1 MLLWIATVVARLPA
15 TGGRRAV
22 YRHVY
27 PDRTTP
33 EPPAPRI
40 RARCATGGA
49 VTTTLARRMMDHAHD
64 QASAHADGPVAFA
77 TTHPGAGAPAARVR
91 QTVASYVALT
101 KPRII
106 ELLLVT
112 TIPAMFVAARGVP
125 PIWLMVAT
133 TLGGAAAAG
142 SANAIN
148 CWVDRD
154 IDALMSRTAHRPL
167 VRSDVSPRH
176 ALVFGVVLGVVAFA
190 WLALTVNLL
199 AAVLAIAANLFY
211 VLVYTIGLKRRTTQ
225 NIVIGGAAGCVPV
238 LVGWAAVTGTI
249 ELPALLLFAIV
260 FAWTPPH
267 FWALAL
273 RYRRDYARAGIPMLP
288 VVMGVR
294 ETTRQI
300 LLYTVLLVALSLMFG
315 AVARLGMVYLL
326 SALVLG
332 GGYVASSVR
341 LWRAPDATA
350 AHASFRYSITYIALL
365 FAAMAVDV
373 TIT

>member
-1 MLLWIATVVARLPA
+1 MMEQT
-15 TGGRRAV
+15 
-22 YRHVY
+22 
-27 PDRTTP
+27 D
-33 EPPAPRI
+33 E
-40 RARCATGGA
+40 RARAAGGPVIPTA
-49 VTTTLARRMMDHAHD
+49 QPSDVRQAARRR
-64 QASAHADGPVAFA
+64 SVAA
-77 TTHPGAGAPAARVR
+77 
-91 QTVASYVALT
+91 YVALT

-125 PIWLMVAT
+125 PLWLMLAT

-154 IDALMSRTAHRPL
+154 IDAVMARTAHRPL
-167 VRSDVSPRH
+167 VRSEVPPRR
-176 ALVFGVVLGVVAFA
+176 ALAFGVVLGIVAFA
-190 WLALTVNLL
+190 WLAVTVNLL
-199 AAVLAIAANLFY
+199 AALLAIAANLFY

-238 LVGWAAVTGTI
+238 LVGWAAVTGTV

-260 FAWTPPH
+260 FTWTPPH

-273 RYRRDYARAGIPMLP
+273 RYRRDYARAGIPMMP
-288 VVMGVR
+288 VVMGVT

-300 LLYTVLLVALSLMFG
+300 LLYTVLLVAVSLMFG
-315 AVARLGMVYLL
+315 AVAELGLLYLV

-332 GGYVASSVR
+332 GGYVLSSYQ

-350 AHASFRYSITYIALL
+350 AHASFRYSITYITLL
-365 FAAMAVDV
+365 FVAMAVDV
-373 TIT
+373 TLPPTTPLV

>member
-1 MLLWIATVVARLPA
+1 MMEQTDE
-15 TGGRRAV
+15 
-22 YRHVY
+22 HVR
-27 PDRTTP
+27 P
-33 EPPAPRI
+33 
-40 RARCATGGA
+40 
-49 VTTTLARRMMDHAHD
+49 V
-64 QASAHADGPVAFA
+64 ADGHATLTVQPSAAAHPRRRSVA
-77 TTHPGAGAPAARVR
+77 V
-91 QTVASYVALT
+91 YVALT

-125 PIWLMVAT
+125 SLWLMVAT
-133 TLGGAAAAG
+133 TVGGAAAAG

-154 IDALMSRTAHRPL
+154 IDALMARTAHRPL
-167 VRSDVSPRH
+167 VRSEVPTRS
-176 ALVFGVVLGVVAFA
+176 ALRFGVGLGVIAFV
-190 WLALTVNLL
+190 WLAVTVNML

-211 VLVYTIGLKRRTTQ
+211 VLVYTMGLKRRTAQ

-273 RYRRDYARAGIPMLP
+273 RYRRDYERAGIPMLP
-288 VVMGVR
+288 VVMGVA

-300 LLYTVLLVALSLMFG
+300 LLYTVLLVAVSLMFG
-315 AVARLGMVYLL
+315 AVAELGLLYLV
-326 SALVLG
+326 SAIALG
-332 GGYVASSVR
+332 AGYIVSSFR
-341 LWRAPDATA
+341 LWRSPDATA

-365 FAAMAVDV
+365 FGAMAVDV
-373 TIT
+373 AIPSGAALL

>member
-1 MLLWIATVVARLPA
+1 MMEQTDDRALPA
-15 TGGRRAV
+15 DDGHPTLAAQ
-22 YRHVY
+22 
-27 PDRTTP
+27 
-33 EPPAPRI
+33 PPADVHPR
-40 RARCATGGA
+40 RR
-49 VTTTLARRMMDHAHD
+49 LAA
-64 QASAHADGPVAFA
+64 
-77 TTHPGAGAPAARVR
+77 
-91 QTVASYVALT
+91 YVALT

-125 PIWLMVAT
+125 PVWLMIAT

-148 CWVDRD
+148 CWADRD
-154 IDALMSRTAHRPL
+154 IDAVMARTAHRPL
-167 VRSDVSPRH
+167 VRSEVPPRN
-176 ALVFGVVLGVVAFA
+176 ALRFGVALGIGAFV

-199 AAVLAIAANLFY
+199 SAVLATAANLFY
-211 VLVYTIGLKRRTTQ
+211 VLVYTMGLKRRTTQ

-238 LVGWAAVTGTI
+238 LVGWAAVTGTV

-273 RYRRDYARAGIPMLP
+273 RYRRDYARAGVPMLP
-288 VVMGVR
+288 VVVGVA

-300 LLYTVLLVALSLMFG
+300 LLYTVLLVAVSLMFG
-315 AVARLGMVYLL
+315 AVADLGLLYLI
-326 SALVLG
+326 SAIALG
-332 GGYVASSVR
+332 AGYIVSSVR
-341 LWRAPDATA
+341 LRRSPDAVA
-350 AHASFRYSITYIALL
+350 AHASFRYSITYITLL

-373 TIT
+373 ALPAGAALL

>member
-1 MLLWIATVVARLPA
+1 MLDRTAPTTAAIRLATLMTDETHHLAA
-15 TGGRRAV
+15 AGTDTGGIAV
-22 YRHVY
+22 A
-27 PDRTTP
+27 
-33 EPPAPRI
+33 E
-40 RARCATGGA
+40 
-49 VTTTLARRMMDHAHD
+49 
-64 QASAHADGPVAFA
+64 HAD
-77 TTHPGAGAPAARVR
+77 AAVR
-91 QTVASYVALT
+91 SPQRRRTVAAYVALT

-125 PIWLMVAT
+125 PLWLMIAT
-133 TLGGAAAAG
+133 TLGGTAAAG

-154 IDALMSRTAHRPL
+154 IDALMARTAHRPL
-167 VRSDVSPRH
+167 VRAEVPPRN

-199 AAVLAIAANLFY
+199 AAALATAANLFY
-211 VLVYTIGLKRRTTQ
+211 VLVYTMGLKRRTVQ

-238 LVGWAAVTGTI
+238 LVGWAAVTGTV
-249 ELPALLLFAIV
+249 ELPAFLLFAIV

-273 RYRRDYARAGIPMLP
+273 RYRRDYARAGVPMMP
-288 VVMGVR
+288 VVMGVA
-294 ETTRQI
+294 ETARQI
-300 LLYTVLLVALSLMFG
+300 LLYTVLLVALTLMFG
-315 AVARLGMVYLL
+315 AVAQLGLLYLG
-326 SALVLG
+326 SAVLLG
-332 GGYVASSVR
+332 GGYIVSSVR
-341 LWRAPDATA
+341 LWREPSAAA

-373 TIT
+373 VLPVASTG

>member
-1 MLLWIATVVARLPA
+1 MMK
-15 TGGRRAV
+15 
-22 YRHVY
+22 
-27 PDRTTP
+27 
-33 EPPAPRI
+33 PP
-40 RARCATGGA
+40 
-49 VTTTLARRMMDHAHD
+49 HD
-64 QASAHADGPVAFA
+64 QAPAAPDAGPVALA
-77 TTHPGAGAPAARVR
+77 SQPIALRTPARTPRRQVIGA
-91 QTVASYVALT
+91 YVALT

-125 PIWLMVAT
+125 PLWLMVAT

-154 IDALMSRTAHRPL
+154 IDALMARTAHRPL
-167 VRSDVSPRH
+167 VRSEVPPRN
-176 ALVFGVVLGVVAFA
+176 ALVFGVVLGVAAFA

-199 AAVLAIAANLFY
+199 SAVLATAANLFY
-211 VLVYTIGLKRRTTQ
+211 VLVYTMGLKRRTAQ

-238 LVGWAAVTGTI
+238 LVGWAAVTGRV

-273 RYRRDYARAGIPMLP
+273 RYRRDYERAGVPMMP
-288 VVMGVR
+288 VVLGVR
-294 ETTRQI
+294 ETARQI
-300 LLYTVLLVALSLMFG
+300 LLYTVLLVALTLMFG
-315 AVARLGMVYLL
+315 AVAELGLLYLAA
-326 SALVLG
+326 ALLLG
-332 GGYVASSVR
+332 GGYIASSVR
-341 LWRAPDATA
+341 LWRLPDAQA
-350 AHASFRYSITYIALL
+350 AHASFRWSITYIALL

-373 TIT
+373 ALQGPAPLA